1 MEKITIDLQKYD
13 VIISKIS
20 HNDIE
25 ISVHEGSIYYVRS
38 ISVDEAKKLV
48 KMLNSF
54 IVGHLSDLN
63 TQATPP
69 TTK

>member
-1 MEKITIDLQKYD
+1 MEKLTIDLQKYD
-13 VIISKIS
+13 VIISKRS

-25 ISVHEGSIYYVRS
+25 INVHEGSVYYGRS

-48 KMLNSF
+48 KMLNSL
-54 IVGHLSDLN
+54 IVSHLSDLN
-63 TQATPP
+63 HPSTPP